1 MPRPSLR
8 ARIEAYAR
16 GKYEIEPEQL
26 PFNHE
31 DYAVLRHPR
40 NGKWFA
46 VFFVKPRAVL
56 GLPGDGVVEI
66 LSFKVRDRRL
76 MARLSKRPGFLGGYP
91 SPRWNWLS
99 VALDGSVPL
108 REITPCLD
116 DSFCATAFKPANQ
129 NIPLEKRTAKSWK
142 RKEHP

>member
-16 GKYEIEPEQL
+16 EEYGIEPEQL

-46 VFFVKPRAVL
+46 VFFVKPRAAL
-56 GLPGDGVVEI
+56 GLPGEGVAEV
-66 LSFKVRDRRL
+66 LSFKVPGKKAA
-76 MARLSKRPGFLGGYP
+76 ARLAATPGFFPGYP

-108 REITPCLD
+108 VVCLPTRRCPARNRRPTRCP
-116 DSFCATAFKPANQ
+116 SRSSPSASPKTA
-129 NIPLEKRTAKSWK
+129 S
-142 RKEHP
+142 

>member
-1 MPRPSLR
+1 MKSRPTLR
-8 ARIEAYAR
+8 ERIEAYAR
-16 GKYEIEPEQL
+16 EEYGIEPEQL

-31 DYAVLRHPR
+31 DYAVLRHPD

-56 GLPGDGVVEI
+56 GLPGEGDAEVA
-66 LSFKVRDRRL
+66 SFKVRDRRF

-99 VALDGSVPL
+99 AVLDGTIPFRDIRACLADSYSSTLHQPPNMRVVLKRGHPQ
-108 REITPCLD
+108 ENTP
-116 DSFCATAFKPANQ
+116 
-129 NIPLEKRTAKSWK
+129 
-142 RKEHP
+142 